1 MEDISKDVA
10 ALERQ
15 LYEVHKGFE
24 QYFLGNERQWPE
36 AEREALR
43 KKINSLRDRARL
55 ISTANKFRLNTL
67 HQRFIS
73 YDQMWTRTLKQ
84 IEEGTY
90 HRDVMKA
97 KRKAAK
103 AQAEAAAAPPKVEQA
118 TPAAEAAPAKREAPK
133 PRPAAGSPVGDDHLK
148 RVFDTYVLARRR
160 TGESTR
166 VSLDSLSKQ
175 LQERAANIVAKHGCN
190 SVEFKV
196 VIKDGK
202 ALIKAQPKKD

>member
-15 LYEVHKGFE
+15 LAEVHRGFE
-24 QYFLGNERQWPE
+24 QYFLGNERLYPA
-36 AEREALR
+36 AEREQLR
-43 KKINSLRDRARL
+43 KKLNALRDRARL
-55 ISTANKFRLNTL
+55 VSTVNKFRLNTL
-67 HQRFIS
+67 YARFVS
-73 YDQMWTRTLKQ
+73 YDQMWTRTLTQ

-90 HRDVMKA
+90 HRDVQKA

-103 AQAEAAAAPPKVEQA
+103 VAADAAAAPTEVEQPAEAAAA
-118 TPAAEAAPAKREAPK
+118 AKREP
-133 PRPAAGSPVGDDHLK
+133 PRPKAAASPAVADDQIK
-148 RVFDTYVLARRR
+148 RIFDTYVLARKR
-160 TGESTR
+160 TGESTK

-175 LQERAANIVAKHGCN
+175 LQERAANIMAKHG
-190 SVEFKV
+190 SGVEFKV